1 MFFLLSDGLQVV
13 QFNMFVLVLSFTGS
27 TTPGS
32 AGSKDSDRIRLE
44 SITSDRSE
52 NSGRWFSL
60 FCIYT

>member
-1 MFFLLSDGLQVV
+1 MFFFLPFDDLQVV
-13 QFNMFVLVLSFTGS
+13 QFYMFVLVLSFTGS

-52 NSGRWFSL
+52 NSGRWFL
-60 FCIYT
+60 N